1 MSKIVRHRGNRGRQP
16 LSKEAG
22 RLLRR
27 LAEMQQTQQRAS
39 ITVAELLGTT
49 SQRAVNALLALDQR
63 SLIAK
68 ATNGG
73 IRLTRQGWVFLR
85 SFPAN

>member
-1 MSKIVRHRGNRGRQP
+1 MAQLVKLRGKSKRAP
-16 LSKEAG
+16 LSREAG

-73 IRLTRQGWVFLR
+73 IRLTRQGWVVLR
-85 SFPAN
+85 SVPAN